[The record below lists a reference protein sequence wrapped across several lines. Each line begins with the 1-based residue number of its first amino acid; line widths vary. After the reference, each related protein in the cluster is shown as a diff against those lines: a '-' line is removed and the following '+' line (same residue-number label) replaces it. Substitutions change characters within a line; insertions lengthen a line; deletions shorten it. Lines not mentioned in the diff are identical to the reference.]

1 MKPNVSVSNKPLW
14 DDDSS
19 DIRWRYEG
27 GGMGYVLRSMA
38 PQSPVLASVQRH
50 WEGWRAWVYQSP
62 TWDKPTPTWA
72 PVGDFTTKEEAMK
85 AAQTELLLRE
95 LAKDEQ

>member
-1 MKPNVSVSNKPLW
+1 
-14 DDDSS
+14 
-19 DIRWRYEG
+19 
-27 GGMGYVLRSMA
+27 MGYVLRSMA
-38 PQSPVLASVQRH
+38 PQSRANPSHVYGRYLASVQRH

-72 PVGDFTTKEEAMK
+72 PVGDFTTKKEAMK